1 MSLILRQFVKVI
13 AICLVSIQV
22 YGQSSSGAS
31 TPLDASSSKALSQ
44 TEDLLNNSD
53 ARNKAIQ
60 GNSQAEA
67 ADSFVKKVTGGNA
80 QTSNE
85 VYGLAADVFA
95 NIVKDAHGDP
105 KKTQEEINL
114 FEKDPSAFAAKW
126 TPEQRAKL
134 KALSQRLPAMSTPQ
148 Q

>member
-1 MSLILRQFVKVI
+1 MRLARQLPKIIAVCLI
-13 AICLVSIQV
+13 SIQAF
-22 YGQSSSGAS
+22 GQSSDGAS
-31 TPLDASSSKALSQ
+31 TSIDNASSKALSQ
-44 TEDLLNNSD
+44 TQDLLNNPE

-60 GNSQAEA
+60 GNSRAES

-95 NIVKDAHGDP
+95 NVVKDAHGDP
-105 KKTQEEINL
+105 KKMQEEIDK
-114 FEKDPSAFAAKW
+114 FEKDPAAFAAAW

-134 KALSQRLPAMSTPQ
+134 KELSQRLPAMSTPQ

>member
-1 MSLILRQFVKVI
+1 MRLVRQFPKII
-13 AICLVSIQV
+13 AVCLISIQV
-22 YGQSSSGAS
+22 FGQSSDGAS
-31 TPLDASSSKALSQ
+31 TSIDNASSKALSQ
-44 TEDLLNNSD
+44 TQDLLNNSE

-60 GNSQAEA
+60 GNSRAES
-67 ADSFVKKVTGGNA
+67 ADNFVKKATGGNA

-85 VYGLAADVFA
+85 IYGLAADVFA
-95 NIVKDAHGDP
+95 NVVKDAHGDP
-105 KKTQEEINL
+105 KKMQEEIDK